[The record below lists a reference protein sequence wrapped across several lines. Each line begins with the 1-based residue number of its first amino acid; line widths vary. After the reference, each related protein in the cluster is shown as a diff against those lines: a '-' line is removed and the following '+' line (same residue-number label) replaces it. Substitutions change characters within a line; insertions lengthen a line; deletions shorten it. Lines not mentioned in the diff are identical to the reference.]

1 MSPAYGEPVLA
12 VQDLRVTLGAR
23 AGGVAVVDGVSIT
36 LRAGEIL
43 GLVGE
48 SGCGKSMTGAA
59 IMGMVPG
66 ASGQVSSNSM
76 QLGDLDLAQLDES
89 GWRRIRGSRMSM
101 VFQEPLTALDPVFS
115 VGSQLLEV
123 IRRHQPA
130 SRRQARSV
138 ATTMLASVGF
148 PDCERAMRCYP
159 HELSGGMRQRALLA
173 MAMVCRPQVLIAD
186 EPTTALDVT
195 TQAQILH
202 LIRDLAR
209 QAGTAVL
216 LITHDLSIVQAVCDR
231 AMVMYCGR
239 VSEEGPADALLR
251 YPGHPYTAGLLAAMP
266 RLSSGPVEPVQGIP
280 GSVPAP
286 GQRPA
291 GCSFSNR
298 CGRADHLCRS
308 QEPVLHSADPEMSD
322 SPHRHACHHPLAHPI
337 GSATA

>member
-1 MSPAYGEPVLA
+1 MSPAAEDPVLA
-12 VQDLRVTLGAR
+12 VQDLRVTLPSRQGR
-23 AGGVAVVDGVSIT
+23 LAVVDGVSLE

-59 IMGMVPG
+59 LLGIAPG
-66 ASGQVSSNSM
+66 PSGQVSSTAM
-76 QLGDLDLAQLDES
+76 RLGDLDLAQLDER
-89 GWRRIRGSRMSM
+89 GWRRIRGSRISM

-115 VGSQLLEV
+115 VGNQLLEV
-123 IRRHQPA
+123 IRRHRTFN
-130 SRRQARSV
+130 RRQART
-138 ATTMLASVGF
+138 AAADMLASVGF
-148 PDCERAMRCYP
+148 ADCDRVMRCYP
-159 HELSGGMRQRALLA
+159 HELSGGQRQRVLIA
-173 MAMVCRPQVLIAD
+173 MAMVCHPQVLVAD

-202 LIRDLAR
+202 LLRDLAR
-209 QAGTAVL
+209 QSGTAVL
-216 LITHDLSIVQAVCDR
+216 LITHDLAIVEAVCDR

-239 VSEEGPADALLR
+239 ISEEGPTHALLQ
-251 YPGHPYTAGLLAAMP
+251 YPRHPYTAGLLAAMP
-266 RLSSGPVEPVQGIP
+266 RLSPGRVEPVKGIP

-298 CGRADHLCRS
+298 CERADDICRS
-308 QEPVLHSADPEMSD
+308 QVPVLHSADPAM
-322 SPHRHACHHPLAHPI
+322 PATVHRHACHHPLVNPI